1 MTEQTN
7 QQPES
12 NFAIQR
18 IFAKDISFETPNS
31 PIIFSKE
38 WKPEVNLEMNSS
50 SNQLAENVFEVI
62 LRVTVTTKSNDEIAY
77 ICEVTQAGI
86 FTINGLDEGQLAHC
100 LGAYCPN
107 LLFPFVRETVS
118 GLVNKGTFPVINLE
132 PINFDAAFA
141 NYMQQKAQHE
151 QADNEPTIQ

>member
-7 QQPES
+7 QQPET

-18 IFAKDISFETPNS
+18 IYAKDISFETPNS
-31 PIIFSKE
+31 PILFSKE

-50 SNQLAENVFEVI
+50 SNQLAENVYEVI
-62 LRVTVTTKSNDEIAY
+62 LRVTLTTKSNDEIAY

-86 FTINGLDEGQLAHC
+86 FSINGLDENQLAHC

-107 LLFPFVRETVS
+107 ILFPFVRETVS

-132 PINFDAAFA
+132 PINFDAAFV
-141 NYMQQKAQHE
+141 NYMQQKTQSEAS
-151 QADNEPTIQ
+151 NEPTIQ